1 MTETTVDGAI
11 LEAVDA
17 LSDELAQAVAE
28 VVRIPSVAPRYR
40 GQRYEDH
47 IGREAEVARSIAKL
61 YTRAGCEVDLF
72 AVEAGRENCVG
83 MLRGGGGGR
92 SLIFNGHI
100 DVVPPGELDGWD
112 GDPWSGDV
120 AGGAVHGR
128 GSTDMKGGVV
138 AQAFAAIALRAA
150 GVHLAG
156 DLILEAV
163 VGEETGEHALGT
175 TACIERGYRADAA
188 IVSEASAPPARLGVV
203 AATPGVLVFS
213 VTVEG
218 RTGHAGMRG
227 ETIYPGGRGEAAGVN
242 AIEKAILVYHALRQ
256 LEEEWGRSKR
266 HPLFKPGQFFLHPG
280 VFHGAPTSVEV
291 PYVIPDRARI
301 DYIAK
306 YAPGESA
313 DDVRR
318 DIERQVAAAAQLD
331 GWLRRHPPE
340 ISWDFHWPPSALD
353 VDAPLVRE
361 LQDAA
366 AAALGEAP
374 AVTGWSGVHEGTLF
388 NAAGIPAVV
397 YGPGDLR
404 DAHAANEHV
413 PVADLVDAAKTYAVF
428 AARWCGVS

>member
-1 MTETTVDGAI
+1 MERPI
-11 LEAVDA
+11 LQAVER
-17 LSDELAQAVAE
+17 LSDDLVQALTE
-28 VVRIPSVAPRYR
+28 VVRIPSISPRYR

-47 IGREAEVARSIAKL
+47 IGREGAVARVMADL

-72 AVEAGRENCVG
+72 ALEAGRENCVG
-83 MLRGGGGGR
+83 TLRGGAGGR
-92 SLIFNGHI
+92 SLIFNGHV
-100 DVVPPGELDGWD
+100 DVVPPGDLAAWRR
-112 GDPWSGDV
+112 DPWSGEVTD
-120 AGGAVHGR
+120 GAVYGR
-128 GSTDMKGGVV
+128 GTADMKGGVV
-138 AQAFAAIALRAA
+138 AQAFAAIALREA
-150 GVHLAG
+150 GLQLAG

-163 VGEETGEHALGT
+163 VGEEAGEHPLGT

-188 IVSEASAPPARLGVV
+188 IVSEASAPPARLGIV

-213 VTVEG
+213 VTIEG

-227 ETIYPGGRGEAAGVN
+227 ETIYPGGHGEAAGVN

-256 LEEEWGRSKR
+256 LEEEWGLEKR

-280 VFHGAPTSVEV
+280 IFHGAPTSVEV

-318 DIERQVAAAAQLD
+318 DVERQVAAAAQLD
-331 GWLRRHPPE
+331 SWLRRHPPE
-340 ISWDFHWPPSALD
+340 ISWDYNWPPSALD
-353 VDAPLVRE
+353 QEAPLVRG
-361 LQDAA
+361 LQQAA
-366 AAALGEAP
+366 AAALGEEP
-374 AVTGWSGVHEGTLF
+374 AITGWSGVHEGTLF
-388 NAAGIPAVV
+388 NTADIPAVA

-404 DAHAANEHV
+404 NAHAANEYV
-413 PVADLVDAAKTYAVF
+413 PIVDLVDAAKTYALF